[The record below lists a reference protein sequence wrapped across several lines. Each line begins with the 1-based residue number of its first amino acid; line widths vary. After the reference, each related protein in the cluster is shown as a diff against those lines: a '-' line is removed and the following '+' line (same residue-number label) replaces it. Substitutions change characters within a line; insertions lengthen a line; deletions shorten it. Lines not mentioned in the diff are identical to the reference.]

1 VLAALVRALIPEYCA
16 DVPAPGGNQ
25 LQHCLIAC
33 CYLLCCGCGMCA
45 DETADVV
52 VTVTAVLGAAFGV
65 GVPPWFSVEAIMSA
79 NIRLQLAFLS
89 SLFRV
94 APGLDYEFASGTLE
108 SEVPLSSKGLGFDNA
123 PLHGT
128 WLFGIGFTEPGIFE
142 QDLLQLPLLL
152 YRNRQE
158 LLHHR
163 VSVGF
168 FFFLSINCEF
178 PWCHSDLLQLAGLG
192 RAVKHPSQAS
202 PAFSLMLG
210 IWLTLKLILRCLS
223 KRRGVT

>member
-1 VLAALVRALIPEYCA
+1 
-16 DVPAPGGNQ
+16 
-25 LQHCLIAC
+25 
-33 CYLLCCGCGMCA
+33 MCA
-45 DETADVV
+45 DETADVAA
-52 VTVTAVLGAAFGV
+52 TVTAVLGAAFGA

-94 APGLDYEFASGTLE
+94 APGLDYESASGTLE
-108 SEVPLSSKGLGFDNA
+108 SEVLSSSKGLGFDNA

-128 WLFGIGFTEPGIFE
+128 WLFGIDSTEPRVFE
-142 QDLLQLPLLL
+142 QDLHQLPLPL

-163 VSVGF
+163 VNVGF
-168 FFFLSINCEF
+168 VYFFLINCLF
-178 PWCHSDLLQLAGLG
+178 PWCHFDLLQLAGLA

-202 PAFSLMLG
+202 HAFSLMLG
-210 IWLTLKLILRCLS
+210 MWLNLKLILRCLS
-223 KRRGVT
+223 KR

>member
-1 VLAALVRALIPEYCA
+1 
-16 DVPAPGGNQ
+16 
-25 LQHCLIAC
+25 
-33 CYLLCCGCGMCA
+33 MCA
-45 DETADVV
+45 DETADVAA
-52 VTVTAVLGAAFGV
+52 TVTAVLGAAFGA

-94 APGLDYEFASGTLE
+94 APGLDYESASGTLE
-108 SEVPLSSKGLGFDNA
+108 SEVPSSSKGLGFDNA

-128 WLFGIGFTEPGIFE
+128 WLFGIDSTEPCVFE
-142 QDLLQLPLLL
+142 QDLLQLPLPL

-168 FFFLSINCEF
+168 VFFFSSTVSFLGVISITAAGWARKSSKASIPGKPRIQLDAGHVAKLEADLAVLVKEVSSTSTVFPAWFCELLSF
-178 PWCHSDLLQLAGLG
+178 V
-192 RAVKHPSQAS
+192 AVVSTGS
-202 PAFSLMLG
+202 
-210 IWLTLKLILRCLS
+210 
-223 KRRGVT
+223 RG